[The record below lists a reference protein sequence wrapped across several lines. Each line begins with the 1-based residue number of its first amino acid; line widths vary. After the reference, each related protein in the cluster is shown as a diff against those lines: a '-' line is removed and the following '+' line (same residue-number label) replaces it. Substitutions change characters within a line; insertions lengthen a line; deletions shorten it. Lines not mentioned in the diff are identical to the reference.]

1 MEQKGKLNKRSGFAS
16 FILPNKIPNKVG
28 VTVTKCQSAK
38 DKSLRHLTTR
48 EANSDTAICKRPLSF
63 DVNHRCIN
71 GKLPMN
77 KSSNFIK
84 ASSIHELPTLVSQE
98 VELLFQILDRR
109 NSISEGNVF
118 EESTDTDE
126 TLDNNKLADTYTS
139 HESVLNLRTA
149 LSTLHLIPTS
159 KARQRNFL
167 QGKIGANS
175 LLGPCELD
183 RVCPNREIT
192 IFVGTWNMN
201 GHSPPKELND
211 FVLPLNMEHVPDIL
225 SFGTQESSSERYE
238 WEVSLQETIG
248 PSHLLFH
255 SVSLG
260 TLHLSTFIRRD
271 LIWYVSIPE
280 EASLSVRPGTAFRTK
295 GAVATSF
302 MVFGTSFLF
311 VTAHL
316 TAHQEKVKERVGDVK
331 RIVHSLDLPKTLPCK
346 NKNKDVTQNFDYV
359 FWSGDLNFRL
369 STPRAKVLEWLSN
382 TSFPLPPHLPHGYMH
397 HDQLCSVLAD
407 GAAFKGFYE
416 AKITFP
422 PSYKYDPGTQNF
434 DSSSKQRTPAYTDR
448 ILYKQKNSRRLSG
461 HLENPPLQCLV
472 YDSVPSITT
481 SDHKPVWGVFKVHLR
496 PGLDTIP
503 LAAGLFNREVYL
515 EGLKR
520 RAATLN
526 NAKGESTVCSLQ

>member
-1 MEQKGKLNKRSGFAS
+1 MNPKLKMGKKSGFTS
-16 FILPNKIPNKVG
+16 FVLPRKPSNKVG
-28 VTVTKCQSAK
+28 VSVTRSQSAK
-38 DKSLRHLTTR
+38 EYGVDVIISEVTNDL
-48 EANSDTAICKRPLSF
+48 AISRRPLSF
-63 DVNHRCIN
+63 DVH
-71 GKLPMN
+71 N
-77 KSSNFIK
+77 KKMQVNNN
-84 ASSIHELPTLVSQE
+84 L
-98 VELLFQILDRR
+98 
-109 NSISEGNVF
+109 SISNLHRNNSLSDSNICSDCN
-118 EESTDTDE
+118 ESEDSVRD
-126 TLDNNKLADTYTS
+126 KSIS
-139 HESVLNLRTA
+139 HENLLLTKGLN
-149 LSTLHLIPTS
+149 SLHLIPIS

-175 LLGPCELD
+175 LLGPNELD

-211 FVLPLNMEHVPDIL
+211 FVLPISMEHVPDIL
-225 SFGTQESSSERYE
+225 SFGTQESTSERFE
-238 WEVSLQETIG
+238 WEASLQETIG

-255 SVSLG
+255 SISLG
-260 TLHLSTFIRRD
+260 TLHLATFIRRD

-280 EASLSVRPGTAFRTK
+280 ESSLSVRPGTAFRTK

-316 TAHQEKVKERVGDVK
+316 TAHEEKVKERLSDVK
-331 RIVHSLDLPKTLPCK
+331 KIVHCMDLPKLIPCK
-346 NKNKDVTQNFDYV
+346 NKSQDITQNFDYV
-359 FWSGDLNFRL
+359 FWFGDLNFRL
-369 STPRAKVLEWLSN
+369 ATPRAKVLDWLSK
-382 TSFPLPPHLPHGYMH
+382 TSFPLPAHLPHGCMH

-407 GAAFKGFYE
+407 GAAFRGFNE

-422 PSYKYDPGTQNF
+422 PTYKYDPGTQNF
-434 DSSSKQRTPAYTDR
+434 DSSSKNRTPAYTDR
-448 ILYKQKNSRRLSG
+448 ILYKQKNSRRFSG
-461 HLENPPLQCLV
+461 ALENPPLQCLI

-481 SDHKPVWGVFKVHLR
+481 SDHKPVWGVFKAHLR

-520 RAATLN
+520 RATTLN
-526 NAKGESTVCSLQ
+526 SIKANTSVCSIQ